1 MGGRVWSIW
10 KLTVTV
16 TVVAQF
22 GGITA
27 GAQEPGADATWR
39 IAASP
44 EVTIGQ
50 VDGPEEYLLTTVR
63 EGLLLDD
70 GTIVVRNSIRDLFEL
85 RYYDGSG
92 RYLATAS
99 RWGQGP
105 FEFRRV
111 LSVMHLPSDSV
122 LVLGQDWRYS
132 VFGSRG
138 ERIREGRFDGA
149 LTLGLNH
156 DLIDGTHLG
165 VEAVV
170 LTPIQ
175 GSGPERSQRAY
186 VIRDFAGA
194 TDTVAIVDAE
204 RMYVD
209 RDSQPNQGGNA
220 PFSPTAL
227 SAAGAGVFWLGSTD
241 IPEIHGYDVDGRRV
255 STIRLETVPT
265 PVSRAD
271 RNRWLDEISARNPRG
286 LRGAEE
292 LGFPDAL
299 PFWGGLEVDREGN
312 VWVLRYDMPWAE
324 GPQYW
329 DVFNQRGVPVAT
341 VAVPQ
346 EVAPRCRVGLLTC
359 RLGILDIGVDY
370 LLVLGRGPFDVPQVR
385 KHRLI
390 KE

>member
-1 MGGRVWSIW
+1 MTSPGQIGRLLLALWIVAASPGTAQQRGSVSTW
-10 KLTVTV
+10 TVD
-16 TVVAQF
+16 
-22 GGITA
+22 
-27 GAQEPGADATWR
+27 P
-39 IAASP
+39 SP

-92 RYLATAS
+92 QYLATAS

-138 ERIREGRFDGA
+138 ERIREGRFDEA

-165 VEAVV
+165 VEVAV
-170 LTPIQ
+170 LMPTQ
-175 GSGPERSQRAY
+175 DLGRQRHQRAY

-194 TDTVAIVDAE
+194 TDTVAVVDAE
-204 RMYVD
+204 REYVY
-209 RDSQPNQGGNA
+209 RDGQRRGSYGA
-220 PFSPTAL
+220 PFGPTAL

-255 STIRLETVPT
+255 NTIRLETAPT

-271 RNRWLDEISARNPRG
+271 RNRWFDEVSARNPRA

-299 PFWGGLEVDREGN
+299 PFWRGLEVDREGN

-324 GPQYW
+324 GPQHW

-341 VAVPQ
+341 VAIPQ
-346 EVAPRCRVGLLTC
+346 EIAPRCSVGLLTC

-370 LLVLGRGPFDVPQVR
+370 LLVAGRGPFDVPQVR

>member
-1 MGGRVWSIW
+1 MTSPGQSGRLLLAFW
-10 KLTVTV
+10 
-16 TVVAQF
+16 VVAASP
-22 GGITA
+22 GTA
-27 GAQEPGADATWR
+27 QQRGSVSTWTVDP
-39 IAASP
+39 SP

-50 VDGPEEYLLTTVR
+50 VDGPEEYLLTWVLD
-63 EGLLLDD
+63 GLLLDD
-70 GTIVVRNSIRDLFEL
+70 GTIVVRNSTRDLFEL

-105 FEFRRV
+105 FEFRFP
-111 LSVMHLPSDSV
+111 LGVMHLPSDSV
-122 LVLGQDWRYS
+122 LVLGEDWRYS

-138 ERIREGRFDGA
+138 ERIREGRIDGA
-149 LTLGLNH
+149 PTLGLNY
-156 DLIDGTHLG
+156 DLIDATHLG
-165 VEAVV
+165 AEAMVYRPTLV
-170 LTPIQ
+170 L
-175 GSGPERSQRAY
+175 GPQRHQRAY
-186 VIRDFAGA
+186 MIRDFAGA
-194 TDTVAIVDAE
+194 TDTVAVLDATRE
-204 RMYVD
+204 YVY
-209 RDSQPNQGGNA
+209 RDGQRRGSYGT
-220 PFSPTAL
+220 PFGPTAM

-271 RNRWLDEISARNPRG
+271 RNRWLDDASAQSV
-286 LRGAEE
+286 RGAEE

-299 PFWGGLEVDREGN
+299 PFWRDLKVDREGN

-341 VAVPQ
+341 VAIPQ
-346 EVAPRCRVGLLTC
+346 EIAPRCSFPC
-359 RLGILDIGVDY
+359 ASILDIGVDY
-370 LLVLGRGPFDVPQVR
+370 LLVLGQGPFDVPQVR

-390 KE
+390 RN